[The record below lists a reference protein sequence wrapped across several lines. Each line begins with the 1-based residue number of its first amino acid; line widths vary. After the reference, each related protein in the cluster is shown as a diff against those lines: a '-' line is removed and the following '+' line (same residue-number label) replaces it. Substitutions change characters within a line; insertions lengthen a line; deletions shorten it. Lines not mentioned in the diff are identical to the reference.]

1 MTFRVTVRVPTYPLK
16 TTSALDDI
24 YLVENVSVDVKVHR
38 HSDTLANLLQHY
50 WYMYCYLSFIPVLDG
65 VLLCILYIIST

>member
-50 WYMYCYLSFIPVLDG
+50 WYMY
-65 VLLCILYIIST
+65 